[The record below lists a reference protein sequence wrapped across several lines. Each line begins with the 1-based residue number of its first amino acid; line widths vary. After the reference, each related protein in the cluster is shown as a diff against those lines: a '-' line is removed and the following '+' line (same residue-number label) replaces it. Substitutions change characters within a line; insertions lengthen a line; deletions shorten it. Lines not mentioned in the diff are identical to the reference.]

1 MAIARKVIIFDF
13 DQIAPDPEWLLSH
26 PVATYP
32 ARKCVRSAAADKCS
46 QYDELFYRCLSLL
59 YTNTFCPINPQYA
72 GGKANDSK
80 DSFCCPRALSR
91 LNQLSYS
98 AVYTR
103 VSGKNAYQAN
113 QNPVVVG

>member
-1 MAIARKVIIFDF
+1 MGIFVF
-13 DQIAPDPEWLLSH
+13 HKETLC
-26 PVATYP
+26 
-32 ARKCVRSAAADKCS
+32 R
-46 QYDELFYRCLSLL
+46 
-59 YTNTFCPINPQYA
+59 INPQYA

-80 DSFCCPRALSR
+80 DSFCCPRALSC